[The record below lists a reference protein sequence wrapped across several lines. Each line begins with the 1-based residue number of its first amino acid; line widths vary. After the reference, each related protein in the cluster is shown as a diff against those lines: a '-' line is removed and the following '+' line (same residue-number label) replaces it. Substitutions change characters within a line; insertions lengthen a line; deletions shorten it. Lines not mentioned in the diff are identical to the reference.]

1 MTPITRR
8 TVEFVET
15 LPHLEGGRYEVIDGA
30 LYVTHQ
36 PHMRHWITCDHVIVS
51 PGGWRLATGAGRII
65 PAPDVTRADDE
76 AVAPYL
82 VWIGHARLSD
92 VIGNNGALHAAPDL
106 IIEVVSPGKANEECD
121 CEKKRALYNYNRRD
135 VSVRWIVDRQAMTV
149 DAFRRDDE
157 ALRCIATW
165 QPGDVITSLR
175 FPGFSCEIGRFFAI
189 EYPARRTTA

>member
-15 LPHLEGGRYEVIDGA
+15 LPHLEGRWDEIIAGDLCVMNQ
-30 LYVTHQ
+30 L
-36 PHMRHWITCDHVIVS
+36 HMRHWITCDQSIVA

-65 PAPDVTRADDE
+65 PAPDVTRVDDE

-92 VIGNNGALHAAPDL
+92 VIGNNAALHAAPDL

-121 CEKKRALYNYNRRD
+121 CEKKRALSNRRG